1 VISSGTLHS
10 AIEYGLGYL
19 YLFYTLV
26 VVVVVVVVG
35 VFRDYGSAV
44 FGEFVIRHRLHLDP

>member
-1 VISSGTLHS
+1 MISSGTLHS

-26 VVVVVVVVG
+26 VVAVVVG